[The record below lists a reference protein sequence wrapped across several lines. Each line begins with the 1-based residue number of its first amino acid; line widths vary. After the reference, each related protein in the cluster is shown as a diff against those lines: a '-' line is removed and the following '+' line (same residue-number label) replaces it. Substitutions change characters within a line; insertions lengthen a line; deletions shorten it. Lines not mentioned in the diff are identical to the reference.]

1 MDRKPNAIDKHV
13 GARVKARRILLGLSQ
28 ERLGDALGV
37 SFQQVQKYERGA
49 NRIGAG
55 RLPELASVLQ
65 VPITFFFEGFAGDL
79 GISLGNLGESAQAD
93 YITDPMAHKETVE
106 LVRAFM
112 KIEDPAVR
120 RRLLDLVKSMTPPNA
135 K

>member
-1 MDRKPNAIDKHV
+1 MDRKPNPIDKHV
-13 GARVKARRILLGLSQ
+13 GARVKARRVLLGLSQ

-55 RLPELASVLQ
+55 RLPELANVLQ
-65 VPITFFFEGFAGDL
+65 VPISYFYEGFTGDSGAIAGVAEN
-79 GISLGNLGESAQAD
+79 GQAEFQN
-93 YITDPMAHKETVE
+93 DPMAHKETVD
-106 LVRAFM
+106 LVRAYLR
-112 KIEDPAVR
+112 ITDPAQR
-120 RRLLDLVKSMTPPNA
+120 RRLLDLVKSMAPPPA